1 MYYWHIADACWG
13 GGGGPSCLYNA
24 SNTGK
29 LHVNMG
35 ISACSC
41 IPLPLLFALQ
51 NKGGLALH
59 QTKNAF
65 LKQVWNVWDFE
76 QANAACEEMFPTTKW
91 YLLNYAY
98 LGSCFS
104 NISFGFYHIPHTF
117 SSRAVSRWG
126 AASFSRLWEV
136 TSNDLFMV
144 YQSICALA
152 VSFPF
157 SILLCNATCSHQ
169 LLLSNLFGSSH
180 YLLFSIFI

>member
-1 MYYWHIADACWG
+1 MHVGGRGGSILFVQCKQYRQTACEHG
-13 GGGGPSCLYNA
+13 DFSLFLYPTTIVVCA
-24 SNTGK
+24 
-29 LHVNMG
+29 
-35 ISACSC
+35 
-41 IPLPLLFALQ
+41 PEQ
-51 NKGGLALH
+51 GGLALH

-65 LKQVWNVWDFE
+65 LKQGWNVWDFE
-76 QANAACEEMFPTTKW
+76 QANAACEEMFPTAKW
-91 YLLNYAY
+91 YLFNYAY

-104 NISFGFYHIPHTF
+104 NISFGFHHLPHTF

-136 TSNDLFMV
+136 TSNYLFMV
-144 YQSICALA
+144 CQSTCALA

-157 SILLCNATCSHQ
+157 SILLCKATCSHQ